1 MVKHLEVFG
10 FLIGVVVC
18 ASCASQNCSNIPA
31 RPTQADDS
39 AKDWRVPAAET
50 PATAFVYVPSGEK
63 QCGFGAETPI
73 KNFLKKLE
81 KKKIK
86 VVSSKS
92 QEDGLLHS
100 QVCGAPSG
108 KIHVFEIPK
117 IQLKEATQL
126 GFKPW
131 SPPN

>member
-1 MVKHLEVFG
+1 LYLLILPPAFSLKGGFG
-10 FLIGVVVC
+10 I
-18 ASCASQNCSNIPA
+18 
-31 RPTQADDS
+31 
-39 AKDWRVPAAET
+39 
-50 PATAFVYVPSGEK
+50 
-63 QCGFGAETPI
+63 GAETPI